1 MVALPAA
8 GVVVA
13 GVVSVVVSVA
23 VVCSSRLGHCLALV
37 YLFILLEEGANI
49 D

>member
-1 MVALPAA
+1 MVALLAA

-13 GVVSVVVSVA
+13 GVVSVA
-23 VVCSSRLGHCLALV
+23 VVCSSRLGLSLALIH
-37 YLFILLEEGANI
+37 LPLEEGANI